1 VTLANSLT
9 VALKTRSHEHLLVA
23 FSFCGNIALLFRSLF
38 TFIEE
43 VR

>member
-1 VTLANSLT
+1 VTRANSPA
-9 VALKTRSHEHLLVA
+9 VALRTRSHELVA
-23 FSFCGNIALLFRSLF
+23 FSFCGNIALLFRSPF